1 MLRTKNAVMFHV
13 KRRMT
18 LSAEFEG
25 PEGEKTLAAAQ
36 AVFGERMPLAERYW
50 SSLAGAGVERGLIGP
65 REVDRLWIRH
75 VLNCAV
81 MGDLLV
87 DGENVVDIGSGAGL
101 PGIAVAI
108 AKPSVRMTLVEPLLR
123 RATFLEEVVGELG
136 LDVRVVRGRAE
147 EKEVKK
153 VVGGAD
159 VVTSRAVAP
168 LDRLAKWCVPLLRPG
183 GRLMAIKGS
192 SAADEISEHQG
203 TLGRI
208 GLSNLHVETCGSEIL
223 ETPTTVVVATR
234 IGGRR

>member
-1 MLRTKNAVMFHV
+1 MST
-13 KRRMT
+13 
-18 LSAEFEG
+18 EFDG
-25 PEGEKTLAAAQ
+25 PEGEKTLAAAR
-36 AVFGERMPLAERYW
+36 AVFGERFGLAERYW

-81 MGDLLV
+81 IGDLMS
-87 DGENVVDIGSGAGL
+87 DGENVVDVGSGAGL
-101 PGIAVAI
+101 PGLAVAI
-108 AKPSVRMTLVEPLLR
+108 AKPTVRMTLVEPLLR
-123 RATFLEEVVGELG
+123 RATFLEEVVAELE

-147 EKEVKK
+147 EKTVKK
-153 VVGGAD
+153 IVGGAD

-183 GRLMAIKGS
+183 GRLVAVKGS
-192 SAADEISEHQG
+192 SAADEIEQHLG

-208 GLSNLHVETCGSEIL
+208 GLSNVHVETTGAGIL
-223 ETPTTVVVATR
+223 ERPTTVVVATR

>member
-1 MLRTKNAVMFHV
+1 MST
-13 KRRMT
+13 
-18 LSAEFEG
+18 EFEG
-25 PEGEKTLAAAQ
+25 PDGEKTLAAAQ
-36 AVFGERMPLAERYW
+36 AVFGDRFGLAERYW

-81 MGDLLV
+81 IGDLMS
-87 DGENVVDIGSGAGL
+87 DGENVVDVGSGAGL
-101 PGIAVAI
+101 PGLAVAI
-108 AKPSVRMTLVEPLLR
+108 AKPTVRMTLVEPLLR
-123 RATFLEEVVGELG
+123 RATFLEEVVAELE

-147 EKEVKK
+147 EKAVKK
-153 VVGGAD
+153 IVGGAD

-183 GRLMAIKGS
+183 GRLVAVKGS
-192 SAADEISEHQG
+192 SAEEEIAQHLG

-208 GLSNLHVETCGSEIL
+208 GLSNVHVETTGAGIL